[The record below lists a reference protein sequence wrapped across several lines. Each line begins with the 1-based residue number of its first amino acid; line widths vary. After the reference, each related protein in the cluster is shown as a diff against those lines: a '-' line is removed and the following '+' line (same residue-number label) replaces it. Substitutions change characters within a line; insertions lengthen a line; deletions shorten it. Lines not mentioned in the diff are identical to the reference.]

1 MFEKLCLFL
10 EDNKDTEKERNNGIK
25 HELEKTKGIRKIHR
39 NSIGLQRVRHEKNIH
54 IQFNNHCAPQSHL
67 MLITFHDS
75 IL

>member
-1 MFEKLCLFL
+1 MLEKLCPLL
-10 EDNKDTEKERNNGIK
+10 KDNKDTEKERNNGIK
-25 HELEKTKGIRKIHR
+25 HELEKTKRIRKIHK
-39 NSIGLQRVRHEKNIH
+39 NSNGIHRVRHKKNIH